1 VYDIGEMKKAINY
14 GCLFVCTPSSK
25 QKSALRFGARNL
37 FDIGQIDGVTF
48 HQKLDCRRN
57 DQERRDVDREY
68 LKSLHGDFSAILD

>member
-1 VYDIGEMKKAINY
+1 
-14 GCLFVCTPSSK
+14 
-25 QKSALRFGARNL
+25 
-37 FDIGQIDGVTF
+37 VTF